1 MFNLEQGKRNVENVP
16 QKVIKSYEQLS
27 CIIRIFICRLPVL
40 GTRQKYLPRYIQSRK
55 FQNREVDMNTN
66 VLPSNLSTNQLLSSL
81 SPFPVVMN
89 IKRIY
94 LPLEV
99 KRKHT
104 HTHSNLQSYSLDSRY
119 GYFDVVLGIHH
130 QVTRFKISSLK

>member
-1 MFNLEQGKRNVENVP
+1 MMFNLEQGKRNVENIP

-66 VLPSNLSTNQLLSSL
+66 VLPSNISTNQLLSSL

-104 HTHSNLQSYSLDSRY
+104 HTQIYNPIVWIADMDILTQS
-119 GYFDVVLGIHH
+119 LGSI
-130 QVTRFKISSLK
+130 TRLHDLKFLV